1 MWEKINAYDYELNQ
15 FCTEIVITDG
25 EIRSCTEGKIA
36 ASNCLLN
43 QLLVQLTV
51 AIILVLDQKNQKGRE
66 KNVPFHLQRHEVGV
80 YFAWPFYQN
89 S

>member
-1 MWEKINAYDYELNQ
+1 MRKNNAYDYEEYQ
-15 FCTEIVITDG
+15 FCTEICKKR
-25 EIRSCTEGKIA
+25 IRFCTEGKIA

-51 AIILVLDQKNQKGRE
+51 AIILVLDQKNQKGQGRE

-80 YFAWPFYQN
+80 YFA
-89 S
+89 